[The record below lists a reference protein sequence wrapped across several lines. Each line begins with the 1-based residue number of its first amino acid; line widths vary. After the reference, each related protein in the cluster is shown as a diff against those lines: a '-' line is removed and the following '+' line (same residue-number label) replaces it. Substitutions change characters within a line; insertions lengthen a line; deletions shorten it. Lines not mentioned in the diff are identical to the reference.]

1 MCSFSRQAL
10 IACSAQGMLPAK
22 KERPPDHPQSGSET
36 PSPTSLHFLRN
47 VTTNLQDLL
56 TCHFKMNIYKNV
68 GIRGNIAPTS
78 HLILTQQTGSPLREC
93 QQNFLI
99 DQGSADPA
107 RSTRQSWPSAPTELV
122 RMDLRARFALSHA
135 RECGPLRGR
144 RGPNQRPSPTSPVDF
159 QESCNIHCEDSVE
172 KNNLQHLLQKTSYNL
187 KRNR

>member
-78 HLILTQQTGSPLREC
+78 HLILTQQTGPPLRER
-93 QQNFLI
+93 QQNRSGQRRPGEVHEAELAER
-99 DQGSADPA
+99 ADGA
-107 RSTRQSWPSAPTELV
+107 RAHGPPRA
-122 RMDLRARFALSHA
+122 LRAFA
-135 RECGPLRGR
+135 RERVRPAPREAGPKSATQPYLPCRFPG
-144 RGPNQRPSPTSPVDF
+144 
-159 QESCNIHCEDSVE
+159 
-172 KNNLQHLLQKTSYNL
+172 KLQYSS
-187 KRNR
+187 